1 MQRIFFSFLSVLA
14 LILLCAGAAMAENEA
29 GAALP
34 DKPAS
39 VPDRNVPVS
48 VLHTGED
55 SIGAKLASEL
65 KNAFN
70 TSSLFKLTENDE
82 PKLRLL
88 LKTTPE
94 FPSRPAVG
102 SAYSLVWVFS
112 KSADSLEYLLV
123 HETGVVDMDG
133 IADLAARILERTD
146 GLSVKYA
153 YLFEK

>member
-1 MQRIFFSFLSVLA
+1 MQRRLFSFLSAMLLV
-14 LILLCAGAAMAENEA
+14 LLCAGAAVAQDKA

-34 DKPAS
+34 DKPATL
-39 VPDRNVPVS
+39 PDRNVALS
-48 VLHTGED
+48 VVHNGED

-70 TSSLFKLTENDE
+70 VSSLFKLTENDE

-88 LKTTPE
+88 LKTVPE

-112 KSADSLEYLLV
+112 KSSDSLEYLLV
-123 HETGVVDMDG
+123 HETGVVSLEDIPG
-133 IADLAARILERTD
+133 LVAHILERTD
-146 GLSVKYA
+146 GLAVKYS